1 MIPSIAAAASS
12 SLALGSPAPFN
23 LIERLMKKLIKI
35 ILSACLLISAPAIPA
50 SAQSNRIGTIDFKKV
65 WDGYWKKQRA
75 EAALKDRQ
83 EEYKKDEKS
92 YIDSYNNLNDEF
104 KKLRDSAND
113 QSVTA
118 VEREKRKNSAESKW
132 LEVQSAQKAIQ
143 EYDQT
148 AAQKLED
155 QMKRMHDN
163 IVSEV
168 RAVITA
174 KAKAASYTLVIDT
187 SAETAPGVPAILYSN
202 NENDMTQAVLKDL
215 NLAAPAAS
223 DPPKATD
230 KKDDKK

>member
-1 MIPSIAAAASS
+1 
-12 SLALGSPAPFN
+12 
-23 LIERLMKKLIKI
+23 MKKLTKI
-35 ILSACLLISAPAIPA
+35 LLSIFVVVSFTTIPA
-50 SAQSNRIGTIDFKKV
+50 LAQNNRIGTIDFKKV

-92 YIDSYNNLNDEF
+92 YIESYNNLNDEF

-118 VEREKRKNSAESKW
+118 DERQKRKDKAESKF
-132 LEVQSAQKAIQ
+132 LEVQSAQKAVQ

-163 IVSEV
+163 IVSEIRTV
-168 RAVITA
+168 VTA
-174 KAKAASYTLVIDT
+174 KAKTAGYTLVIDT

-215 NLAAPAAS
+215 NLTAPAVS
-223 DPPKATD
+223 DPPKATTD
-230 KKDDKK
+230 KKDDKTK

>member
-1 MIPSIAAAASS
+1 
-12 SLALGSPAPFN
+12 
-23 LIERLMKKLIKI
+23 MKKLIKI
-35 ILSACLLISAPAIPA
+35 TLLAFFLVSAPAIPA
-50 SAQSNRIGTIDFKKV
+50 LAQSSRIGTIDFKKV

-83 EEYKKDEKS
+83 AEYDKDEKS
-92 YIDSYNNLNDEF
+92 YIDSCNNLIDEF

-118 VEREKRKNSAESKW
+118 AEREKRKNSAESKW
-132 LEVQSAQKAIQ
+132 LDVQSAQKSYQ
-143 EYDQT
+143 EYHQT
-148 AAQKLED
+148 VEQKLQD

-163 IVSEV
+163 LVSEI
-168 RAVITA
+168 RPMITA
-174 KAKAASYTLVIDT
+174 KAKAAGYTLVIDT

-230 KKDDKK
+230 KKDDKSK